1 MNYKGIIFDFFGVI
15 SSEVAPFWFGKYFL
29 QEQIGELKE
38 KYAPPADR
46 GEISYKQFIDQIA
59 RVASASPEDVK
70 KEWDNLVVINENV
83 IAFIKKAKSIYKIG
97 LLSDAPAEFLRGI
110 LHAHNLESLFDEIV
124 ISSEVRMTKKN
135 KDIYSL
141 ILKKMELSA
150 TEVIFIDDNVN
161 NIKLAE
167 QLGIKGYEYDSTKDL
182 AHSVDELDPSL
193 KEKTV

>member
-15 SSEVAPFWFGKYFL
+15 SSEVAPFWFAKYFL

-124 ISSEVRMTKKN
+124 I
-135 KDIYSL
+135 
-141 ILKKMELSA
+141 
-150 TEVIFIDDNVN
+150 FIDDNVN